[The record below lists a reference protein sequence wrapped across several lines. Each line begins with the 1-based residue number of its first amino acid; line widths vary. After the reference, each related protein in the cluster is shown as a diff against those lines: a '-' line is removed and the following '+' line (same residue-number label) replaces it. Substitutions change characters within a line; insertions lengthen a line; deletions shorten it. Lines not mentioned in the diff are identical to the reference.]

1 MLSDWMTELRV
12 KTLLLS
18 LTNCALGC
26 SLGLYYGVVS
36 FYTLVVSLLIVTTGV
51 LLQILSNLADDYG
64 DALKNADGPNRK
76 GPIRAVMLGSIS
88 LTQLR
93 KAMGTVTLASMI
105 VGTVSLFLALGGNY
119 EALAWFGFLGVGAI
133 MAAIFYTIGVAYGYR
148 GFGDIAVFIFFGPAA
163 VLGSQLLVLGASG
176 QVVDFFPDSV
186 YLGVAVGIHSV
197 MVLHVS
203 AMRDIDEDRLSGK
216 KTIASRLGHRFSA
229 VYLAIL
235 YVISACCSLTACL
248 TSHKLWECII
258 VGVALVPLAAS
269 CYRSFSHCLDSKKIA
284 SERKFC
290 LIGCAIHNV
299 SWIIVLILDFW
310 VYYL

>member
-1 MLSDWMTELRV
+1 
-12 KTLLLS
+12 
-18 LTNCALGC
+18 
-26 SLGLYYGVVS
+26 
-36 FYTLVVSLLIVTTGV
+36 
-51 LLQILSNLADDYG
+51 
-64 DALKNADGPNRK
+64 
-76 GPIRAVMLGSIS
+76 
-88 LTQLR
+88 
-93 KAMGTVTLASMI
+93 
-105 VGTVSLFLALGGNY
+105 
-119 EALAWFGFLGVGAI
+119 

-248 TSHKLWECII
+248 TSHKFWECII

-299 SWIIVLILDFW
+299 SWIIVLILESISTCSDSFS
-310 VYYL
+310 VVAFSIASCLLLKISLNSLSCSSYISPNKLNGSLNLL